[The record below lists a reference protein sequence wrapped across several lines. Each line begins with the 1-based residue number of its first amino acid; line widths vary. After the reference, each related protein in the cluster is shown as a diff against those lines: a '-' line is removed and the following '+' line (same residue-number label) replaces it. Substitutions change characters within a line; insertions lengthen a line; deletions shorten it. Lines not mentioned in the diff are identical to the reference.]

1 MTYRNVSLSD
11 LIQFKEYDGSIE
23 SRNKL
28 LYKLGCDITQEIEVL
43 NCQHRSLAGHVVT
56 CEYYLCAERRDKNWV
71 NSPYSSLE
79 VVLSSSDDPSKRRL
93 LREMSV
99 QGFQGAL
106 NEGGE

>member
-28 LYKLGCDITQEIEVL
+28 LYKLGCDITQEIEVM
-43 NCQHRSLAGHVVT
+43 NCQHRNLQGDVVH
-56 CEYYLCAERRDKNWV
+56 CEYYLACERTDRQWV
-71 NSPYSSLE
+71 NSPSSSLE
-79 VVLSSSDDPSKRRL
+79 AVLSSSDDPSKRRL

>member
-28 LYKLGCDITQEIEVL
+28 LHKLGCDITQEIETIV
-43 NCQHRSLAGHVVT
+43 CEHRALSGKVVN
-56 CEYYLCAERRDKNWV
+56 CEYYLARERVDRQWV